1 MIVQAWSQ
9 QKREDFKI
17 INIFKQRILNKIKLQ
32 PKWQWFSKSV
42 DFEQKLGEFYAGFS
56 SLMLKWWAS
65 KIKDYLMWFYRG
77 LSHDLKLIS
86 SKLKKHTRNN
96 NKRRSSFFQNHNW
109 EKSSKNDLE
118 KDLSF

>member
-32 PKWQWFSKSV
+32 PKWQWFSKSF

-86 SKLKKHTRNN
+86 SSFKKTY
-96 NKRRSSFFQNHNW
+96 K
-109 EKSSKNDLE
+109 E
-118 KDLSF
+118 